1 MRTHA
6 KLLRYELLCHLGI
19 YSSEETMKNIDGDM
33 AKTPVT
39 QRVKDLDTEIEDVIK
54 TAEKESSVDRNDR
67 FRIWHCN
74 GVPVG
79 VHLHKKP

>member
-1 MRTHA
+1 
-6 KLLRYELLCHLGI
+6 
-19 YSSEETMKNIDGDM
+19 MKNIDGDM
-33 AKTPVT
+33 AKALVT
-39 QRVKDLDTEIEDVIK
+39 QGVRELGAEIEDVIK
-54 TAEKESSVDRNDR
+54 TAERESSVDRNDR

>member
-1 MRTHA
+1 
-6 KLLRYELLCHLGI
+6 
-19 YSSEETMKNIDGDM
+19 MKNVDGDR

-39 QRVKDLDTEIEDVIK
+39 QGVKDLEAEIEDLIK
-54 TAEKESSVDRNDR
+54 TAEEESSADRSDR

-79 VHLHKKP
+79 IHLRKKKS

>member
-1 MRTHA
+1 
-6 KLLRYELLCHLGI
+6 
-19 YSSEETMKNIDGDM
+19 MKNIDVDM
-33 AKTPVT
+33 AKAPVT

-67 FRIWHCN
+67 IRIGHCN